1 MLEQYKI
8 VPAKK
13 GKGVDVYGQKEEA
26 PLRTTG
32 NKVIQKTYAEAV
44 AVSVRSWR
52 DTAAPSSPDGNRE
65 GDRRE
70 LHSTLLPTG
79 LDIAVDPVGKD
90 HHARALCPVQMLK
103 RTPDLKRKGF
113 ESISSQHIP
122 YLPVDEEEEIP
133 STEIWVNLDE
143 KRELEASSA
152 VGASENVHFEHVLKL
167 GRNVNNFNSS
177 NGLIAP
183 ETSPA
188 HNPKFIGPET
198 SLDFPSYTSPDAQN
212 NTFANS
218 KVQQQEL
225 SNIANYLKL
234 QEVDSVHLPVPM
246 NFIFIGFEGKGSH
259 EFKLLPEEIER
270 WFTKIDHVFEHTRIR
285 HEEVLIPF
293 YKTNMDKMR
302 WHHLPVVSHINYNFS
317 VHAIEM
323 GEKVTSIIEH
333 AINVFG
339 RKDDPVGSR
348 RGLSEP
354 EINLL
359 KENKSLQMKLLQPEG
374 IPENIL
380 ALTKIQRP
388 LYLKHPMMKFSWT
401 RTEDTDIIEWYN
413 IWLDALD
420 NFGRLYQGRDTAE
433 IIEVK
438 ALQLLKGKDQ
448 DLKLHLEKVLKSGDY
463 SGFQAECLT
472 DTWIGKDRWAFIDLS
487 AGPFSWGPAVGGEGV
502 RTEASLPSVEK
513 TIGSASEIS
522 EEEAEDRLQDAI
534 QEKFA
539 VFGDKE
545 HQAID
550 ILLAEI
556 DIYELF
562 AFKHCKGRKVKLA
575 LCEELDERMRD
586 LRNELQSFEGE
597 EYDESHKKKAIEALK
612 RMESWNLFSD
622 TYEEFQNYTVARDS
636 FLAHLGATL
645 WGSMRHIVSP
655 SVADGAFHYY
665 EKISF
670 QLFFMTQEKVRHIKQ
685 LPVDMKA
692 IMDGFSSLMVPSQK
706 PMFSPHVL
714 PLSEDPAL
722 AMAFAVAR
730 RAAAVPLL
738 LINGTYRKTVRTYLD
753 SSILQYQLQR
763 LNKHG
768 SLKGRHVHS
777 RSVLEVPVFWFIY
790 SEPLLLDKYFQAK
803 ALSDMIIVVQSE
815 PSSWESHLHCNGHSL
830 LLNLRQPIKAAVAA
844 TAEHLAGLLP
854 LHLVYGQA
862 HETAIEDWLWS
873 VGCNPFSITS
883 QGWHLSQFQSDSI
896 ARSYVI
902 TTLEESIQL
911 VNSAI
916 HLLLM
921 ERTTEK
927 TFRIFQS
934 QEHELVNKY
943 NYVVSL
949 WKRVSTVTGE
959 LRYSDA
965 LRLLNTLEDAS
976 KRFVDQVNV
985 THALLHPI
993 NCTRER
999 KIHMVF
1005 DMTTIPAFLIVLG
1018 CLYMV
1023 LRPRRPKPKIN

>member
-1 MLEQYKI
+1 MKMDFRKFSVKRQCLPWQL
-8 VPAKK
+8 
-13 GKGVDVYGQKEEA
+13 Q
-26 PLRTTG
+26 L
-32 NKVIQKTYAEAV
+32 VISILLFL
-44 AVSVRSWR
+44 AVSSLGSPIETRKSGRS
-52 DTAAPSSPDGNRE
+52 SVFSLFN
-65 GDRRE
+65 
-70 LHSTLLPTG
+70 
-79 LDIAVDPVGKD
+79 
-90 HHARALCPVQMLK
+90 LK
-103 RTPDLKRKGF
+103 EKSRFWSEDVIHNDFDDLKF
-113 ESISSQHIP
+113 SSHGK
-122 YLPVDEEEEIP
+122 L
-133 STEIWVNLDE
+133 
-143 KRELEASSA
+143 SA
-152 VGASENVHFEHVLKL
+152 
-167 GRNVNNFNSS
+167 FN
-177 NGLIAP
+177 
-183 ETSPA
+183 
-188 HNPKFIGPET
+188 
-198 SLDFPSYTSPDAQN
+198 YTNAG
-212 NTFANS
+212 
-218 KVQQQEL
+218 
-225 SNIANYLKL
+225 NIANYLKL
-234 QEVDSVHLPVPM
+234 QEVDSIHLPVPM

>member
-1 MLEQYKI
+1 MI
-8 VPAKK
+8 
-13 GKGVDVYGQKEEA
+13 
-26 PLRTTG
+26 R
-32 NKVIQKTYAEAV
+32 
-44 AVSVRSWR
+44 
-52 DTAAPSSPDGNRE
+52 
-65 GDRRE
+65 
-70 LHSTLLPTG
+70 
-79 LDIAVDPVGKD
+79 
-90 HHARALCPVQMLK
+90 
-103 RTPDLKRKGF
+103 
-113 ESISSQHIP
+113 
-122 YLPVDEEEEIP
+122 
-133 STEIWVNLDE
+133 
-143 KRELEASSA
+143 SSA
-152 VGASENVHFEHVLKL
+152 VALPILFLIVSSLGSPIETRKSGRSSVFSLFNLKERSRFWSEDVIHNDFDDLKFSSH
-167 GRNVNNFNSS
+167 GKSSSFN
-177 NGLIAP
+177 
-183 ETSPA
+183 
-188 HNPKFIGPET
+188 
-198 SLDFPSYTSPDAQN
+198 YTNAG
-212 NTFANS
+212 
-218 KVQQQEL
+218 
-225 SNIANYLKL
+225 NIANYLKL
-234 QEVDSVHLPVPM
+234 QEVDSIHLPVPV

-270 WFTKIDHVFEHTRIR
+270 WFTKIDHIFEHTRIR
-285 HEEVLIPF
+285 HEEVLTPF
-293 YKTNMDKMR
+293 YKSNNDKMR

-339 RKDDPVGSR
+339 RNEDPVGSRDNNGGSWQVDVDMLDGLLSSLVEYLQLDNAYNIFILNPKRDERKSKYGYR

-359 KENKSLQMKLLQPEG
+359 KENKSLQMKLLQAEN
-374 IPENIL
+374 IPENLL

-388 LYLKHPMMKFSWT
+388 LYVKHPMMKFSWT
-401 RTEDTDIIEWYN
+401 RTEDADVMEWHN
-413 IWLDALD
+413 IWLNALD
-420 NFGRLYQGRDTAE
+420 NFRRLYQGKDIVE

-448 DLKLHLEKVLKSGDY
+448 DLQLQLEKVLKSADY
-463 SGFQAECLT
+463 SDFQAECLT

-522 EEEAEDRLQDAI
+522 EEEAEDRLQDTI

-586 LRNELQSFEGE
+586 LRNELQSFEGK

-622 TYEEFQNYTVARDS
+622 THEEFQNYTVARDS
-636 FLAHLGATL
+636 FLAHLGAML

-670 QLFFMTQEKVRHIKQ
+670 QLFFVTQEKVKHVKQ
-685 LPVDMKA
+685 LPVDMNA
-692 IMDGFSSLMVPSQK
+692 IKGSLSSLTVPSQK
-706 PMFSPHVL
+706 PMFSQHML

-768 SLKGRHVHS
+768 SLKGRHAHS
-777 RSVLEVPVFWFIY
+777 RSVLEVPIFWFIY

-815 PSSWESHLHCNGHSL
+815 SSSWESHLHCNGHSL
-830 LLNLRQPIKAAVAA
+830 LLDLRQPIKAAVAA

-883 QGWHLSQFQSDSI
+883 QGWHISQFQSDSI

-902 TTLEESIQL
+902 TSLEESIQL

-934 QEHELVNKY
+934 QELELANKY
-943 NYVVSL
+943 SYVVSL

-959 LRYSDA
+959 LRYVDA

-976 KRFVDQVNV
+976 KRFVGQVNA
-985 THALLHPI
+985 TLSLLHPI

>member
-1 MLEQYKI
+1 
-8 VPAKK
+8 
-13 GKGVDVYGQKEEA
+13 
-26 PLRTTG
+26 
-32 NKVIQKTYAEAV
+32 
-44 AVSVRSWR
+44 
-52 DTAAPSSPDGNRE
+52 
-65 GDRRE
+65 
-70 LHSTLLPTG
+70 
-79 LDIAVDPVGKD
+79 
-90 HHARALCPVQMLK
+90 
-103 RTPDLKRKGF
+103 
-113 ESISSQHIP
+113 
-122 YLPVDEEEEIP
+122 
-133 STEIWVNLDE
+133 
-143 KRELEASSA
+143 
-152 VGASENVHFEHVLKL
+152 
-167 GRNVNNFNSS
+167 
-177 NGLIAP
+177 
-183 ETSPA
+183 
-188 HNPKFIGPET
+188 
-198 SLDFPSYTSPDAQN
+198 
-212 NTFANS
+212 
-218 KVQQQEL
+218 
-225 SNIANYLKL
+225 
-234 QEVDSVHLPVPM
+234 
-246 NFIFIGFEGKGSH
+246 
-259 EFKLLPEEIER
+259 
-270 WFTKIDHVFEHTRIR
+270 
-285 HEEVLIPF
+285 
-293 YKTNMDKMR
+293 
-302 WHHLPVVSHINYNFS
+302 
-317 VHAIEM
+317 
-323 GEKVTSIIEH
+323 
-333 AINVFG
+333 
-339 RKDDPVGSR
+339 
-348 RGLSEP
+348 
-354 EINLL
+354 
-359 KENKSLQMKLLQPEG
+359 
-374 IPENIL
+374 
-380 ALTKIQRP
+380 
-388 LYLKHPMMKFSWT
+388 MMKFSWT
-401 RTEDTDIIEWYN
+401 RTEDADVMEWHN
-413 IWLDALD
+413 IWLNALD
-420 NFGRLYQGRDTAE
+420 NFRRLYQGKDIVE

-448 DLKLHLEKVLKSGDY
+448 DLKLQLEKVLKSADY
-463 SGFQAECLT
+463 SDFQAECLT

-522 EEEAEDRLQDAI
+522 EEEAEDRLQDTI

-586 LRNELQSFEGE
+586 LRNELQSFEGK
-597 EYDESHKKKAIEALK
+597 EYDESHKKKAIDALK

-622 TYEEFQNYTVARDS
+622 THEEFQNYTVARDS
-636 FLAHLGATL
+636 FLAHLGAML

-670 QLFFMTQEKVRHIKQ
+670 QLFFVTQEKVKHIKQ
-685 LPVDMKA
+685 LPVDMNA
-692 IMDGFSSLMVPSQK
+692 IKGSLSSLTVPSQK
-706 PMFSPHVL
+706 PMFSQHML

-768 SLKGRHVHS
+768 SLKGRHAHS
-777 RSVLEVPVFWFIY
+777 RSVLEVPIFWFIY

-815 PSSWESHLHCNGHSL
+815 SSSWESHLHCNGHSL
-830 LLNLRQPIKAAVAA
+830 LLDLRQPIKAAVAA

-883 QGWHLSQFQSDSI
+883 QGWHISQFQSDSI

-902 TTLEESIQL
+902 TSLEESIQL

-934 QEHELVNKY
+934 QELELANKY
-943 NYVVSL
+943 SYVVSL

-959 LRYSDA
+959 LRYVDA

-976 KRFVDQVNV
+976 KRFVGQVNA
-985 THALLHPI
+985 TLSLLHPI

>member
-1 MLEQYKI
+1 M
-8 VPAKK
+8 
-13 GKGVDVYGQKEEA
+13 
-26 PLRTTG
+26 
-32 NKVIQKTYAEAV
+32 
-44 AVSVRSWR
+44 
-52 DTAAPSSPDGNRE
+52 
-65 GDRRE
+65 
-70 LHSTLLPTG
+70 
-79 LDIAVDPVGKD
+79 
-90 HHARALCPVQMLK
+90 VQ
-103 RTPDLKRKGF
+103 
-113 ESISSQHIP
+113 
-122 YLPVDEEEEIP
+122 
-133 STEIWVNLDE
+133 
-143 KRELEASSA
+143 
-152 VGASENVHFEHVLKL
+152 
-167 GRNVNNFNSS
+167 
-177 NGLIAP
+177 
-183 ETSPA
+183 
-188 HNPKFIGPET
+188 
-198 SLDFPSYTSPDAQN
+198 
-212 NTFANS
+212 
-218 KVQQQEL
+218 
-225 SNIANYLKL
+225 
-234 QEVDSVHLPVPM
+234 
-246 NFIFIGFEGKGSH
+246 
-259 EFKLLPEEIER
+259 FKLLPEEIER
-270 WFTKIDHVFEHTRIR
+270 WFTKIDHIFEHTRIR
-285 HEEVLIPF
+285 HEEVLTPF
-293 YKTNMDKMR
+293 YKTSIDKMR
-302 WHHLPVVSHINYNFS
+302 WHHLPVVILRFNGIGVLTDNEVCGETQIHFS

-339 RKDDPVGSR
+339 RRDDPVGSRMEILTYCLSVSVFIANIEIYEGFSANFGALVPLSHVMYRSVKIGLARWADLKDLRNRDNIGGSWQVDVEMLDGLFSSLVEYLQLENAYNIFILNPKLDERKPKYGYR

-359 KENKSLQMKLLQPEG
+359 KENKSLQMKLLQEES
-374 IPENIL
+374 IAETIL

-388 LYLKHPMMKFSWT
+388 LYVKHPMMKFSWT
-401 RTEDTDIIEWYN
+401 RTEDADIMEWYN
-413 IWLDALD
+413 FWLDALD
-420 NFGRLYQGRDTAE
+420 NFRRLYQGKDIAE

-448 DLKLHLEKVLKSGDY
+448 DLKLSLEKALKSGDY

-522 EEEAEDRLQDAI
+522 EEEAENRLQDAI

-586 LRNELQSFEGE
+586 LRSELQSFEGE

-670 QLFFMTQEKVRHIKQ
+670 QLFFVTQEKVRHNKQ
-685 LPVDMKA
+685 LPVDLNSIK
-692 IMDGFSSLMVPSQK
+692 DGLSSLTVSSQK
-706 PMFSPHVL
+706 PTFSQHML

-738 LINGTYRKTVRTYLD
+738 LVNGTYRKTVRTYLD

-768 SLKGRHVHS
+768 SLKGYSYILNFSRLLRLYIETKKRAADPAAPRQGFRTGEDDDHESHVQPVGPIKIILRILRRHAHS

-790 SEPLLLDKYFQAK
+790 SEPLLIDKYFQAK

-830 LLNLRQPIKAAVAA
+830 LLDLRQPLKAAVAA
-844 TAEHLAGLLP
+844 TSEHLAGLLP
-854 LHLVYGQA
+854 LHLVYGHA
-862 HETAIEDWLWS
+862 HEAAIEDWLWS

-883 QGWHLSQFQSDSI
+883 QGWHVSQFQSDSI

-927 TFRIFQS
+927 TFRIFHS

-943 NYVVSL
+943 SYVVSL

-959 LRYSDA
+959 LRYADA

-976 KRFVDQVNV
+976 KRFVDQVNA
-985 THALLHPI
+985 TLAFLHPI

-1005 DMTTIPAFLIVLG
+1005 DMTTIPAFLIILG

>member
-1 MLEQYKI
+1 MVLVCER
-8 VPAKK
+8 
-13 GKGVDVYGQKEEA
+13 
-26 PLRTTG
+26 LR
-32 NKVIQKTYAEAV
+32 KMDFRKF
-44 AVSVRSWR
+44 SVKRHCLLWQ
-52 DTAAPSSPDGNRE
+52 
-65 GDRRE
+65 
-70 LHSTLLPTG
+70 LQLVVSTLLLLAVSSLGSPIETRKTG
-79 LDIAVDPVGKD
+79 RSSVFSLFN
-90 HHARALCPVQMLK
+90 LK
-103 RTPDLKRKGF
+103 EKSRFWSEDVIHNDFDDLKF
-113 ESISSQHIP
+113 SSH
-122 YLPVDEEEEIP
+122 
-133 STEIWVNLDE
+133 
-143 KRELEASSA
+143 
-152 VGASENVHFEHVLKL
+152 GKL
-167 GRNVNNFNSS
+167 SVFN
-177 NGLIAP
+177 
-183 ETSPA
+183 
-188 HNPKFIGPET
+188 
-198 SLDFPSYTSPDAQN
+198 YTNAG
-212 NTFANS
+212 
-218 KVQQQEL
+218 
-225 SNIANYLKL
+225 NIANYLKL
-234 QEVDSVHLPVPM
+234 QEVDSIHLPVPM

-259 EFKLLPEEIER
+259 EFKLLLEEIER

-302 WHHLPVVSHINYNFS
+302 WHQLPVVSHINYNFS

-339 RKDDPVGSR
+339 RKDDPVGNRNNNGGGWQVDVDMLDGLLSSLVEYLQLENAYNIFILNPKRDERKPKYGYR

-359 KENKSLQMKLLQPEG
+359 KENKSLQMKLLQ
-374 IPENIL
+374 
-380 ALTKIQRP
+380 
-388 LYLKHPMMKFSWT
+388 
-401 RTEDTDIIEWYN
+401 
-413 IWLDALD
+413 
-420 NFGRLYQGRDTAE
+420 AE
-433 IIEVK
+433 K
-438 ALQLLKGKDQ
+438 
-448 DLKLHLEKVLKSGDY
+448 
-463 SGFQAECLT
+463 
-472 DTWIGKDRWAFIDLS
+472 
-487 AGPFSWGPAVGGEGV
+487 
-502 RTEASLPSVEK
+502 ASLPSVEK

-655 SVADGAFHYY
+655 SVVDGAFHYY

-670 QLFFMTQEKVRHIKQ
+670 QLFFMTQEKVGHIKQ

-738 LINGTYRKTVRTYLD
+738 LVNGTYRKTVRTYLD
-753 SSILQYQLQR
+753 SSILQFQLQR

-768 SLKGRHVHS
+768 SLKGSHVHS

-830 LLNLRQPIKAAVAA
+830 LLNLRQPIKAAVAS

-862 HETAIEDWLWS
+862 HETAVEDWLWS

-883 QGWHLSQFQSDSI
+883 QGWHISQFQSDSI

-959 LRYSDA
+959 LHYGDA
-965 LRLLNTLEDAS
+965 LRLLNNLEDAS

-985 THALLHPI
+985 TLALLHPI

-1018 CLYMV
+1018 CLFMV

>member
-1 MLEQYKI
+1 MI
-8 VPAKK
+8 
-13 GKGVDVYGQKEEA
+13 
-26 PLRTTG
+26 R
-32 NKVIQKTYAEAV
+32 
-44 AVSVRSWR
+44 
-52 DTAAPSSPDGNRE
+52 
-65 GDRRE
+65 
-70 LHSTLLPTG
+70 
-79 LDIAVDPVGKD
+79 
-90 HHARALCPVQMLK
+90 
-103 RTPDLKRKGF
+103 
-113 ESISSQHIP
+113 
-122 YLPVDEEEEIP
+122 
-133 STEIWVNLDE
+133 
-143 KRELEASSA
+143 SSA
-152 VGASENVHFEHVLKL
+152 VALPILFLIVSSLGSPIETRKSGSSSVFSLFNLKERSRFWSEDVIHNDFDDLKFSSH
-167 GRNVNNFNSS
+167 GKSSSFN
-177 NGLIAP
+177 
-183 ETSPA
+183 
-188 HNPKFIGPET
+188 
-198 SLDFPSYTSPDAQN
+198 YTNAG
-212 NTFANS
+212 
-218 KVQQQEL
+218 
-225 SNIANYLKL
+225 NIANYLKL
-234 QEVDSVHLPVPM
+234 QEVDSIHLPVPV

-270 WFTKIDHVFEHTRIR
+270 WFTKIDHIFEHTRIR
-285 HEEVLIPF
+285 HEEVLTPF
-293 YKTNMDKMR
+293 YKSNMDKMR

-339 RKDDPVGSR
+339 RKEDPVGSRDNNGGSWQVDVDMLDGLLSSLVEYLQLDNAYNIFILNPKRDERKSKYGYR

-359 KENKSLQMKLLQPEG
+359 KENKSLQMKLLQAEN
-374 IPENIL
+374 IPENLL

-388 LYLKHPMMKFSWT
+388 LYVKHPMMKFSWT
-401 RTEDTDIIEWYN
+401 RTEDADVMEWHN
-413 IWLDALD
+413 IWLNALD
-420 NFGRLYQGRDTAE
+420 NFRRLYQGKDIAD

-438 ALQLLKGKDQ
+438 ALQLLKGKDEN
-448 DLKLHLEKVLKSGDY
+448 LKLHLEKVLKSADY

-575 LCEELDERMRD
+575 LCEELDERMHD

-622 TYEEFQNYTVARDS
+622 THEEFHNYTVARDS

-670 QLFFMTQEKVRHIKQ
+670 QLFFVTQEKVKHIKQ
-685 LPVDMKA
+685 LPVDMNA
-692 IMDGFSSLMVPSQK
+692 IKESLSSLTVPSQK
-706 PMFSPHVL
+706 PMFSQHML

-768 SLKGRHVHS
+768 SLKGRHAHS
-777 RSVLEVPVFWFIY
+777 RSVLEVPIFWFIY

-815 PSSWESHLHCNGHSL
+815 SSSWESHVHCNGHSL
-830 LLNLRQPIKAAVAA
+830 LLDLRQPIKAAVAA

-883 QGWHLSQFQSDSI
+883 QGWHISQFQSDSI

-902 TTLEESIQL
+902 TSLEESIQL

-934 QEHELVNKY
+934 QELELANKY

-959 LRYSDA
+959 LRYIDA

-976 KRFVDQVNV
+976 NRFVGQVNA
-985 THALLHPI
+985 TLSLLHPI